1 MITPADI
8 GYQVGWAI
16 VKKLPKRLSR
26 KLFIKIADFAYQKD
40 IKGVQQ
46 LRANLSFMLGI
57 DIESIELEKLVKEGM
72 RSYLRYWED
81 AFRMPTWKKENLSQY
96 VECLG
101 IDNLER
107 ALATQKPLITATA
120 HMGNW
125 DAAGYWYTTNYGPI
139 TTVVERLKPE
149 SVYKKFVKFR
159 NDLGIEVIPTS
170 GETDI
175 FMKLLRRANEGQM
188 VALVADR
195 DITKNGIEV
204 RYGSA
209 MASFPVG
216 PVALA
221 LALDGQVLPLSSY
234 YRGDKMIMEFNQPV
248 TRSMGSTKEIQVK
261 EMTQEIATVFE
272 REVKKYPQDWHMLQR
287 VWKHVLPSKRVNQGL
302 VN

>member
-16 VKKLPKRLSR
+16 VKRLPKRLSR

-46 LRANLSFMLGI
+46 LRANLCFMLGI

-125 DAAGYWYTTNYGPI
+125 DAAGFWYTTNYGPI

-234 YRGDKMIMEFNQPV
+234 YRGDKLIMEFHPPV

-302 VN
+302 VK

>member
-16 VKKLPKRLSR
+16 VKRLPKRLSR
-26 KLFIKIADFAYQKD
+26 KLFQKIADFAYQKD

-96 VECLG
+96 IECLG

-234 YRGDKMIMEFNQPV
+234 HRGDKLIMEFHPPV

-302 VN
+302 VK